1 LAVLAMTVVLACAGA
16 ACTLLEST
24 SGLTG
29 GGGGTDAAID
39 RPAMP
44 ADSGP
49 GDAGASPGIACL
61 QWAAVE
67 ARDASATTA
76 VFEAGVEAHDT
87 IVVGVDFTSSAGSGL
102 ALTDDVGDPYQI
114 LVGPIGQYQYL
125 AAAFDAGAGA
135 KAVTVTTSNG
145 APTYFELYVHE
156 YTGLVAFDDGAGAT
170 GTSTAMS
177 SGPFTATQGNELIF
191 GYAVA
196 IGGAD
201 VAGANFTTLSTL
213 DQNVTEQLIAATP
226 GQYQAT
232 ATMTNGLS
240 WVVIGASFR
249 SH

>member
-1 LAVLAMTVVLACAGA
+1 M
-16 ACTLLEST
+16 
-24 SGLTG
+24 
-29 GGGGTDAAID
+29 
-39 RPAMP
+39 
-44 ADSGP
+44 
-49 GDAGASPGIACL
+49 
-61 QWAAVE
+61 
-67 ARDASATTA
+67 TA
-76 VFEAGVEAHDT
+76 VFDAGVEAHDT
-87 IVVGVDFTSSAGSGL
+87 IIVGVDFTSSAGSGL
-102 ALTDDVGDPYQI
+102 SLTDDVGDPYQI

-145 APTYFELYVHE
+145 APTYFELYVHD
-156 YTGLVAFDDGAGAT
+156 YTGLVAFDDGTGAT
-170 GTSTAMS
+170 GTTTAMS

-232 ATMTNGLS
+232 ATMTNGTS
-240 WVVIGASFR
+240 WIVIGASFR
-249 SH
+249 GH